1 MQHRYFRTGKV
12 QNEADISELKN
23 MIQKHEQ
30 YTGSG
35 VARQILDN
43 WSSELHRFVKV
54 MPTDYKRVLEEL
66 ATEEALTAEVSS

>member
-1 MQHRYFRTGKV
+1 
-12 QNEADISELKN
+12 

-43 WSSELHRFVKV
+43 WSSELHKFVKV

-66 ATEEALTAEVSS
+66 AAEEALTATVGS